1 MNIQH
6 LVTGPMAVNTFIV
19 YTGPD
24 GEALVVDPGGSVEK
38 IQEMVAAS
46 RLTVRA
52 IFLTHGHADHIG
64 GVQELRKV
72 WKTPVWIH
80 AGDAPMLGNPELN
93 LSAMVGPRLELEPAE
108 RLLAD
113 GDAICLEDKL
123 LTVRHTPGHTPGG
136 VCLVGPN
143 FVLTGDTLFAGSIG
157 RTDLPGGNMEQLM
170 EGIER
175 YLMVLDDNFRVFPGH
190 GPITFIG
197 KERRQN
203 PFLNPGS
210 HSHDH

>member
-19 YTGPD
+19 YTRQD
-24 GEALVVDPGGSVEK
+24 GEALVIDPGGSVER
-38 IQEMVAAS
+38 IIEHINAS
-46 RLTVRA
+46 HLNVRA
-52 IFLTHGHADHIG
+52 IVLTHGHADHIG
-64 GVQELRKV
+64 GVQELRKAL
-72 WKTPVWIH
+72 KIPVWIH
-80 AGDAPMLGNPELN
+80 PGDADMLGSPELN
-93 LSAMVGPRLELEPAE
+93 LSALVGERLELDPAE
-108 RLLAD
+108 RLLVD

-136 VCLVGPN
+136 ICLVGPN

-175 YLMVLDDNFRVFPGH
+175 YLMILDDNFRVFPGH
-190 GPITFIG
+190 GPTTFIG
-197 KERRQN
+197 KERIQN
-203 PFLNPGS
+203 PFLNSGS
-210 HSHDH
+210 HRHGN